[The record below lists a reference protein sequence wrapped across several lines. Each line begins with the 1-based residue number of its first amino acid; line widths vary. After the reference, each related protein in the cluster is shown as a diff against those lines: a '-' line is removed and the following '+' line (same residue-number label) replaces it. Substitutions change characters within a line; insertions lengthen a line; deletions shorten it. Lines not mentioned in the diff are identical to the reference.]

1 MRLPCH
7 AMHARQHH
15 QVGPVPRK
23 PYVGREVVTRFASSL
38 ATAGVLF
45 TDSQGRD
52 YLRRVS
58 SILLYPPPPSSILLH
73 PPPPSSILLHPP
85 PPSSILLHPPPPSS
99 ILLYPPPPSSILL
112 HPPSSSILL
121 HPPLSSS
128 ILLHPPPSSSILL
141 YPPPPSSI
149 LLHPP
154 PPSSILLYPPPSSS
168 ILLHPPLSSS
178 ILLYPLLSPSP
189 LLSPPLPSSCLLC
202 PPLASS
208 AFLIRS
214 SQQGRSLPTAPPSS
228 RCWLVF
234 KLSVHRP
241 SSPASPSS
249 HARPQL
255 TAGAFIADS
264 TAQLSLLVDRPLGA
278 ASLADGQIE
287 VMLHRRLKRSS
298 AGGPATGGSE
308 PGRRAAGS
316 DAAPVSAE
324 EAWLEPRGSSRSDAT
339 LACESTQE
347 PSLLVDRPT
356 TGGDESG

>member
-1 MRLPCH
+1 MRHLKTNVLSHAMRLPCH

-52 YLRRVS
+52 YLRRVRNHRADWNLTVYQP
-58 SILLYPPPPSSILLH
+58 IAGNFYP
-73 PPPPSSILLHPP
+73 
-85 PPSSILLHPPPPSS
+85 
-99 ILLYPPPPSSILL
+99 
-112 HPPSSSILL
+112 
-121 HPPLSSS
+121 
-128 ILLHPPPSSSILL
+128 
-141 YPPPPSSI
+141 
-149 LLHPP
+149 
-154 PPSSILLYPPPSSS
+154 
-168 ILLHPPLSSS
+168 
-178 ILLYPLLSPSP
+178 
-189 LLSPPLPSSCLLC
+189 
-202 PPLASS
+202 
-208 AFLIRS
+208 
-214 SQQGRSLPTAPPSS
+214 
-228 RCWLVF
+228 
-234 KLSVHRP
+234 
-241 SSPASPSS
+241 
-249 HARPQL
+249 L

-298 AGGPATGGSE
+298 AGEPATGGSE

-356 TGGDESG
+356 AGGDESG